1 MFIFSC
7 YAGGFRFSDVVILQW
22 KHYDENE
29 QRIRLNIRK
38 TKRSHQFKV
47 DQSALET
54 LNIYRKETS
63 KPDDFIFSIISEAIF
78 FEQSNEYQLKVIGS
92 KNVLCGQKLRII
104 GKELGFTFL

>member
-7 YAGGFRFSDVVILQW
+7 YAGGFRFSDVVTLQW

-47 DQSALET
+47 GQSALEII
-54 LNIYRKETS
+54 NKYKKETS
-63 KPDDFIFSIISEAIF
+63 KPDDLFFQSFQKRFS
-78 FEQSNEYQLKVIGS
+78 SN
-92 KNVLCGQKLRII
+92 NP
-104 GKELGFTFL
+104 TNTN